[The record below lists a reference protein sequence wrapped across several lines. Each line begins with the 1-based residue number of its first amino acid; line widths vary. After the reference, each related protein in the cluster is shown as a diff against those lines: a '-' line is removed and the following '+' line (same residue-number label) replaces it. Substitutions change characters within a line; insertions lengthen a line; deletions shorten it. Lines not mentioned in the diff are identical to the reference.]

1 MTTKEA
7 RKSFSS
13 RRKTTIPTLPSVY
26 SYPDNNASGFKKGN
40 LKIGTVF
47 SPCFSCSY
55 FLL

>member
-7 RKSFSS
+7 RKSISS

-26 SYPDNNASGFKKGN
+26 PYPDKNASGFKKRS

>member
-7 RKSFSS
+7 RKLFSS

-26 SYPDNNASGFKKGN
+26 PYPDRNASGFKKRN
-40 LKIGTVF
+40 LKIGTVL
-47 SPCFSCSY
+47 STYFSCSY